1 MTIDPG
7 IKLLIVDDLPEN
19 LLALEASIRDDGY
32 SIHQA
37 SSGEEALA
45 LLLEHEF
52 ALAILD
58 VQMPG
63 MNGFELAELIRGM
76 ARTKHLPIVFVSAAG
91 KELDYAFKGYE
102 NGAVDFLYKPLDAYA
117 VKSKV
122 QVFVDLYRQRTELRR
137 QLVALEESRR
147 RQQALVSELQTAQVD
162 LRRALQMRDEFMS
175 MVVHELRTPL
185 SVLAMEVR
193 VRQHQVAAQN
203 TAFFEPENLSKMFER
218 DQRQV
223 RSLTRLIDDMLDVS
237 QIQHGKL
244 SIRRGRC
251 DLSAMLKRVV
261 GEMQGQ
267 RSDVTITLQAD
278 CVDLVGEWDEFRL
291 EQVVVNLLTN
301 ALRYGA
307 GKPVRVELNQLP
319 GAATI
324 RVSDQGVGI
333 APDDRARVFEQF
345 VRVGDRLRTPGLGL
359 GLYITK
365 QLVEAHGGTI
375 SVESVLGEGSTFTVA
390 LPTTAAQAPAAA
402 AAPAPVG
409 AA

>member
-147 RQQALVSELQTAQVD
+147 RQQALVSELQTVQID
-162 LRRALQMRDEFMS
+162 LKRALQMRDEFMS

-193 VRQHQVAAQN
+193 VRQHQVAAGN
-203 TAFFEPENLSKMFER
+203 TAFFATENLSKMFER

-244 SIRRGRC
+244 SIRRDRC
-251 DLSAMLKRVV
+251 ELGALLRRVV
-261 GEMQGQ
+261 AEMQGQ
-267 RSDVTITLQAD
+267 CSDVPIALEDDGAG
-278 CVDLVGEWDEFRL
+278 LVGEWDEFRL

-301 ALRYGA
+301 AVRYGG
-307 GKPVRVELNQLP
+307 GKPIRVALSHLP
-319 GAATI
+319 GAAAI
-324 RVSDQGVGI
+324 RVSDEGVGI
-333 APDDRARVFEQF
+333 APDDRVRVFEQF

-375 SVESVLGEGSTFTVA
+375 SVESTLGEGSTFTVA
-390 LPTTAAQAPAAA
+390 LPTMIAE
-402 AAPAPVG
+402 AAPVAD
-409 AA
+409 AAKVA

>member
-7 IKLLIVDDLPEN
+7 IKLLIVDDLAEN
-19 LLALEASIRDDGY
+19 LMALEASIRDDAW
-32 SIHQA
+32 SVHQA

-76 ARTKHLPIVFVSAAG
+76 ARTRHLPIVFVSAAG

-137 QLVALEESRR
+137 QLAALEESRR
-147 RQQALVSELQTAQVD
+147 RQQALVAELQDTQIE
-162 LRRALQMRDEFMS
+162 LERALRMRDEFMS

-193 VRQHQVAAQN
+193 VRQHQVAAGN
-203 TAFFEPENLSKMFER
+203 GTFFSAENLSRMFER

-251 DLSAMLKRVV
+251 DLAAMLRRVV
-261 GEMQGQ
+261 AEVQGQ
-267 RSDVTITLQAD
+267 RSDVPITLGTDGAD
-278 CVDLVGEWDEFRL
+278 VVGEWDEFRL

-307 GKPVRVELNQLP
+307 GKPVRVELEQLP
-319 GAATI
+319 GAAAI
-324 RVSDQGVGI
+324 RVTDQGVGI

-345 VRVGDRLRTPGLGL
+345 VRVGDRMRTPGLGL

-375 SVESVLGEGSTFTVA
+375 SVESTLGEGSTFTVA
-390 LPTTAAQAPAAA
+390 LPIATAEATPARQAAKAA
-402 AAPAPVG
+402 
-409 AA
+409 

>member
-147 RQQALVSELQTAQVD
+147 RQQALVSELQTAQAD
-162 LRRALQMRDEFMS
+162 LKRALQMRDEFMS

-203 TAFFEPENLSKMFER
+203 TAFFAPENLSRMFER

-244 SIRRGRC
+244 SIRRSRC
-251 DLSAMLKRVV
+251 DLTAMLKRVV
-261 GEMQGQ
+261 AEVQGQ
-267 RSDVTITLQAD
+267 RSDVPIALQAD
-278 CVDLVGEWDEFRL
+278 CVDLVGDWDEFRL

-301 ALRYGA
+301 ALRYGG
-307 GKPVRVELNQLP
+307 GKPVQVELTQLP
-319 GAATI
+319 GAAAI
-324 RVSDQGVGI
+324 RVTDQGVGI
-333 APDDRARVFEQF
+333 APEDRARVFEQF
-345 VRVGDRLRTPGLGL
+345 VRVGDRLRAPGLGL

-375 SVESVLGEGSTFTVA
+375 SVESALGEGSTFTVA
-390 LPTTAAQAPAAA
+390 LPMTTAE
-402 AAPAPVG
+402 AAPPPALSPARAG
-409 AA
+409 

>member
-32 SIHQA
+32 SIQQA

-162 LRRALQMRDEFMS
+162 LKRALQMRDEFMS

-193 VRQHQVAAQN
+193 VRQHQIAAEN
-203 TAFFEPENLSKMFER
+203 NAFFAPENLSKMFER

-251 DLSAMLKRVV
+251 DLGAMLKRVV
-261 GEMQGQ
+261 AEVQGQ
-267 RSDVTITLQAD
+267 RSDVPIALRAD

-301 ALRYGA
+301 ALRYGG
-307 GKPVRVELNQLP
+307 GKPIRVELSQLP

-324 RVSDQGVGI
+324 RVSDEGVGI
-333 APDDRARVFEQF
+333 APEDRTRVFEQF

-375 SVESVLGEGSTFTVA
+375 SVESTLGEGSTFTVA
-390 LPTTAAQAPAAA
+390 LPATSAEAP
-402 AAPAPVG
+402 PAEKP
-409 AA
+409 AKAENP

>member
-19 LLALEASIRDDGY
+19 LMALEASIRDEAW

-37 SSGEEALA
+37 RSGEEALA

-76 ARTKHLPIVFVSAAG
+76 ARTRHLPIVFVSAAG

-137 QLVALEESRR
+137 QLAALEESRR
-147 RQQALVSELQTAQVD
+147 RQQALVAELQTAQID
-162 LRRALQMRDEFMS
+162 LKHALQMRDEFMS

-193 VRQHQVAAQN
+193 VRQHQVAAGN
-203 TAFFEPENLSKMFER
+203 TTFFSPENLSRMFER

-244 SIRRGRC
+244 SIRRDRC
-251 DLSAMLKRVV
+251 DLAAMLRRVV
-261 GEMQGQ
+261 AEVQGQ
-267 RSDVTITLQAD
+267 RSDVPITLKAD
-278 CVDLVGEWDEFRL
+278 GVDVVGDWDEFRL

-307 GKPVRVELNQLP
+307 GKPIRVELSQLP
-319 GAATI
+319 GAASI

-333 APDDRARVFEQF
+333 APDDKARVFEQF
-345 VRVGDRLRTPGLGL
+345 VRVGDRMRAPGLGL

-375 SVESVLGEGSTFTVA
+375 SVDSTLGEGSTFTVA
-390 LPTTAAQAPAAA
+390 LPTAAAQASSALQAAKVA
-402 AAPAPVG
+402 
-409 AA
+409 

>member
-102 NGAVDFLYKPLDAYA
+102 NGAVDFLYKPLDPYT

-122 QVFVDLYRQRTELRR
+122 QVFVDLFRQRTELRR

-147 RQQALVSELQTAQVD
+147 RQQALVAELQTAQIE
-162 LRRALQMRDEFMS
+162 LKRALQMRDEFMS

-193 VRQHQVAAQN
+193 VRQHQLAADN
-203 TAFFEPENLSKMFER
+203 TAFFATDNLGKMFER
-218 DQRQV
+218 DHRQV

-244 SIRRGRC
+244 SIRRSRC
-251 DLSAMLKRVV
+251 DLTAMLRRVV
-261 GEMQGQ
+261 SEVSGQ
-267 RSDVTITLQAD
+267 RSDVPITLNAD
-278 CVDLVGEWDEFRL
+278 CVELSGDWDEFRL

-301 ALRYGA
+301 ALRYGG
-307 GKPVRVELNQLP
+307 GKPIAVELTQLP
-319 GAATI
+319 GAAAI
-324 RVSDQGVGI
+324 RVSDRGVGI
-333 APDDRARVFEQF
+333 APEDRTRVFEQF
-345 VRVGDRLRTPGLGL
+345 VRVGDRMRTQGLGL

-375 SVESVLGEGSTFTVA
+375 SVDSTLGEGSTFTVA
-390 LPTTAAQAPAAA
+390 LPM
-402 AAPAPVG
+402 APVELS
-409 AA
+409 

>member
-19 LLALEASIRDDGY
+19 LMALEALIRDDAY
-32 SIHQA
+32 SVYQA
-37 SSGEEALA
+37 SSGDQALA

-102 NGAVDFLYKPLDAYA
+102 NGAVDFLYKPLDAHA

-137 QLVALEESRR
+137 QLAALEESRR
-147 RQQALVSELQTAQVD
+147 RQQALVAELQATQVE
-162 LRRALQMRDEFMS
+162 LKRALQMRDEFMS

-193 VRQHQVAAQN
+193 VRQHQVAADN
-203 TAFFEPENLSKMFER
+203 AAFFASENLSKMFER

-223 RSLTRLIDDMLDVS
+223 RSLTRLIDDMLDAS
-237 QIQHGKL
+237 QVTHGKL
-244 SIRRGRC
+244 SIRPC
-251 DLSAMLKRVV
+251 DTDLSALMKRVV
-261 GEMQGQ
+261 AEISAQ
-267 RSDVTITLQAD
+267 RPDVPIELRAD
-278 CVDLVGEWDEFRL
+278 EGVCGDWDEFRL

-307 GKPVRVELNQLP
+307 GKPIEVSLVKLP
-319 GAATI
+319 GAVAI
-324 RVSDQGVGI
+324 KVADHGVGI
-333 APDDRARVFEQF
+333 AEEDRARVFEQF
-345 VRVGDRLRTPGLGL
+345 VRVGDRSRAPGLGL

-375 SVESVLGEGSTFTVA
+375 SVDSTLGQGSTFTVA
-390 LPTTAAQAPAAA
+390 LPTG
-402 AAPAPVG
+402 G
-409 AA
+409 A

>member
-1 MTIDPG
+1 MTIDTG

-19 LLALEASIRDDGY
+19 LLALEASIRDDNY

-37 SSGEEALA
+37 SSGEQALA

-162 LRRALQMRDEFMS
+162 LKRALQMRD
-175 MVVHELRTPL
+175 
-185 SVLAMEVR
+185 
-193 VRQHQVAAQN
+193 
-203 TAFFEPENLSKMFER
+203 
-218 DQRQV
+218 
-223 RSLTRLIDDMLDVS
+223 
-237 QIQHGKL
+237 
-244 SIRRGRC
+244 
-251 DLSAMLKRVV
+251 
-261 GEMQGQ
+261 
-267 RSDVTITLQAD
+267 
-278 CVDLVGEWDEFRL
+278 
-291 EQVVVNLLTN
+291 
-301 ALRYGA
+301 
-307 GKPVRVELNQLP
+307 
-319 GAATI
+319 
-324 RVSDQGVGI
+324 
-333 APDDRARVFEQF
+333 
-345 VRVGDRLRTPGLGL
+345 
-359 GLYITK
+359 
-365 QLVEAHGGTI
+365 
-375 SVESVLGEGSTFTVA
+375 
-390 LPTTAAQAPAAA
+390 
-402 AAPAPVG
+402 
-409 AA
+409 

>member
-32 SIHQA
+32 SIHEA
-37 SSGEEALA
+37 SSGEQALA

-76 ARTKHLPIVFVSAAG
+76 ARTRHLPIVFVSAAG
-91 KELDYAFKGYE
+91 KELDCVFKGYE
-102 NGAVDFLYKPLDAYA
+102 NGAVDFLYKPLDAYV

-122 QVFVDLYRQRTELRR
+122 RVFVDLYLQRTELRR
-137 QLVALEESRR
+137 QLAALEESRR
-147 RQQALVSELQTAQVD
+147 RQQALVSELQAAQVD
-162 LRRALQMRDEFMS
+162 QKRALQMRDEFMS

-193 VRQHQVAAQN
+193 VRQRQVAAGN
-203 TAFFEPENLSKMFER
+203 ATFFAPENLSKMFER
-218 DQRQV
+218 DERQV

-237 QIQHGKL
+237 QIQHGRL
-244 SIRRGRC
+244 SIRRARC
-251 DLSAMLKRVV
+251 DLGAMLRRVV
-261 GEMQGQ
+261 SEVQGQ
-267 RSDVTITLQAD
+267 RGDVPITLK
-278 CVDLVGEWDEFRL
+278 VDSAELVGEWDEFRL

-307 GKPVRVELNQLP
+307 GKPVRVELAQLP
-319 GAATI
+319 GAAAI
-324 RVSDQGVGI
+324 RVSDLGVGI
-333 APDDRARVFEQF
+333 APEDCTRVFEQF
-345 VRVGDRLRTPGLGL
+345 VRVGDRLRTPGFGL

-375 SVESVLGEGSTFTVA
+375 GVESVLGEGSTFSVA
-390 LPTTAAQAPAAA
+390 LPTAAA
-402 AAPAPVG
+402 EAAPAMV
-409 AA
+409 AAKAA

>member
-19 LLALEASIRDDGY
+19 LLALEASIRDDRY

-76 ARTKHLPIVFVSAAG
+76 ARTRHLPIVFVSAAG

-122 QVFVDLYRQRTELRR
+122 QVFVDLYHQRTELRR
-137 QLVALEESRR
+137 QLAALEESRR
-147 RQQALVSELQTAQVD
+147 RQQALVAELQTAQVD
-162 LRRALQMRDEFMS
+162 LQRAVRMRDEFMS

-193 VRQHQVAAQN
+193 VRQHQVERGN
-203 TAFFEPENLSKMFER
+203 MDFFSPDKLGKMLER

-223 RSLTRLIDDMLDVS
+223 RSLTRLIDDMLDAS

-251 DLSAMLKRVV
+251 DLTAMLRRVV
-261 GEMQGQ
+261 AEVQGQ
-267 RSDVTITLQAD
+267 RGDVEIVLDPECAE
-278 CVDLVGEWDEFRL
+278 VSGEWDEFRL

-307 GKPVRVELNQLP
+307 GKPVHVSLRQQP
-319 GAATI
+319 GAAVI
-324 RVSDQGVGI
+324 QVRDEGVGI
-333 APDDRARVFEQF
+333 APEDLQRVFEQF
-345 VRVGDRLRTPGLGL
+345 VRVGERTRVPGLGL
-359 GLYITK
+359 GLYITR

-375 SVESVLGEGSTFTVA
+375 GVESTLGEGSTFTVS
-390 LPTTAAQAPAAA
+390 LPTAGGSDRA
-402 AAPAPVG
+402 
-409 AA
+409 

>member
-1 MTIDPG
+1 MTIDTG

-37 SSGEEALA
+37 SSGEQALA

-193 VRQHQVAAQN
+193 VRQHQIAAEN
-203 TAFFEPENLSKMFER
+203 ATFFAPENLSRMFER

-244 SIRRGRC
+244 SIRRARC
-251 DLSAMLKRVV
+251 DLSAMLRRVV
-261 GEMQGQ
+261 SEVQGQ
-267 RSDVTITLQAD
+267 RSDVPITLKAD
-278 CVDLVGEWDEFRL
+278 CVDLVGDWDEFRL

-307 GKPVRVELNQLP
+307 GKPIRVELSQLP
-319 GAATI
+319 GAAAI
-324 RVSDQGVGI
+324 RVSDEGVGI
-333 APDDRARVFEQF
+333 APEDRTRVFEQF

-375 SVESVLGEGSTFTVA
+375 SVESALGEGSTFTVA
-390 LPTTAAQAPAAA
+390 LPAPSAE
-402 AAPAPVG
+402 APPAEMP
-409 AA
+409 AKAENL

>member
-1 MTIDPG
+1 
-7 IKLLIVDDLPEN
+7 
-19 LLALEASIRDDGY
+19 
-32 SIHQA
+32 
-37 SSGEEALA
+37 
-45 LLLEHEF
+45 
-52 ALAILD
+52 
-58 VQMPG
+58 
-63 MNGFELAELIRGM
+63 M
-76 ARTKHLPIVFVSAAG
+76 ARTRHLPIVFVSAAG

-122 QVFVDLYRQRTELRR
+122 QVFVDLYLQRTELRR
-137 QLVALEESRR
+137 QLAALEESRR
-147 RQQALVSELQTAQVD
+147 RQQALVAELQTAQID
-162 LRRALQMRDEFMS
+162 LQRALQMRDEFMS

-193 VRQHQVAAQN
+193 VRQHQVAAEN
-203 TAFFEPENLSKMFER
+203 TAFFAPENLSRMFER

-251 DLSAMLKRVV
+251 DLTAMLKRVV
-261 GEMQGQ
+261 GEIQGQ
-267 RSDVTITLQAD
+267 RSDVTIALQAD
-278 CVDLVGEWDEFRL
+278 CVELVGDWDEFRL

-301 ALRYGA
+301 ALRYGG
-307 GKPVRVELNQLP
+307 GKPVRVELSQLP
-319 GAATI
+319 GAAAI
-324 RVSDQGVGI
+324 RVIDQGVGI
-333 APDDRARVFEQF
+333 APEDRTRVFEQF

-390 LPTTAAQAPAAA
+390 LPMASAEAPAGV
-402 AAPAPVG
+402 AAPARAG
-409 AA
+409 A

>member
-1 MTIDPG
+1 MTKDRATRI
-7 IKLLIVDDLPEN
+7 LIVDDLPEN
-19 LLALEASIRDDGY
+19 LMALEASIRDDGF

-37 SSGEEALA
+37 ASGEEALA

-91 KELDYAFKGYE
+91 RELDYAFKGYE
-102 NGAVDFLYKPLDAYA
+102 NGAVDFLYKPIDAFA

-122 QVFVDLYRQRTELRR
+122 RVFVDLYQQRLELRR
-137 QLVALEESRR
+137 QLGALEEARR
-147 RQQALVSELQTAQVD
+147 RMQALVGELQATQVE
-162 LRRALQMRDEFMS
+162 LQHALQMRDEFMS

-193 VRQHQVAAQN
+193 VRQHQLAADN
-203 TAFFEPENLSKMFER
+203 AGFFATENLEKMFER

-244 SIRRGRC
+244 SIRRSRC
-251 DLSAMLKRVV
+251 DLVEMLRRVV
-261 GEMQGQ
+261 AEIAAQ
-267 RSDVTITLQAD
+267 RDEVPLTLTTD
-278 CVDLVGEWDEFRL
+278 CDALEGDWDEFRL

-307 GKPVRVELNQLP
+307 NMPVAVELRTLP
-319 GAATI
+319 GGAQI
-324 RVSDQGVGI
+324 RVRDQGVGI
-333 APDDRARVFEQF
+333 APEDQARVFEQF
-345 VRVGDRLRTPGLGL
+345 VRVGDRRRVNGLGL
-359 GLYITK
+359 GLYITQ
-365 QLVEAHGGTI
+365 QLVQAHGGTI
-375 SVESVLGEGSTFTVA
+375 VVESRLGEGSTFTVT
-390 LPTTAAQAPAAA
+390 LPL
-402 AAPAPVG
+402 G
-409 AA
+409 AGKNAGVRSET